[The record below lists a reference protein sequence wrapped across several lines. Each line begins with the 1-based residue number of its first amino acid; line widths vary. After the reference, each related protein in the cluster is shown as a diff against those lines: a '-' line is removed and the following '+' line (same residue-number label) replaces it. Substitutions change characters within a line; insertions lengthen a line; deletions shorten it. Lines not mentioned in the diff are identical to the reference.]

1 MAPAEVIV
9 VDLVLI
15 DGELGMVKLTADGVL
30 EAIEYGEPSRYWTVK
45 KDVLGFVVEGKYIRI
60 KTVVEREEGIC
71 CGEFGG
77 DYSRKDFVFE
87 PFSEDA
93 KNRFC
98 FKLRQYLDS
107 LGRPKRLLVF
117 VNPFGGKK
125 SAIKIFE
132 KEVKPLFE
140 DADIQLDVQET
151 KYQLHAKEWLGP
163 WMYQS
168 MMVLFVS
175 VATVSL
181 LRSDSKVVNGLLQRA
196 DWQTVFKLPIGVI
209 PAGTGNGMIKSL
221 LDAVG
226 LQCCANSATISIIR
240 GPAPAY
246 TFFRCGNYLTRKYQ
260 ILQRL
265 DACLGLVA
273 DIDIESEKF
282 RWMGSARMD
291 FYLLSY
297 STKDNIQCSPDWL
310 VSVGR
315 SKDNKFKTI
324 QWTSLFL
331 PAPGFESYGQPTSY
345 RLYKEPPVKALG
357 YQGPDTKFEDVEW
370 REIKGPFVSVW
381 LHNVPWVLR
390 TIWLLL
396 QQRSF
401 SDGFLDLIVV
411 KNCPKLALLS
421 LMTQISEGTHVQ
433 SPYVAYLKV
442 KAFALEPGAL
452 VDEPDKE
459 GIIDADGEVLARG
472 RRTYKCEQIALMS
485 YDKLQITVDQGLA
498 TLFSPEY

>member
-125 SAIKIFE
+125 SAIRIFE

-151 KYQLHAKEWLGP
+151 KYQLHAKE
-163 WMYQS
+163 MVRS
-168 MMVLFVS
+168 MDVSKYDGIVCVSGDGVLVE
-175 VATVSL
+175 
-181 LRSDSKVVNGLLQRA
+181 VVNGLLQRA
-196 DWQTVFKLPIGVI
+196 DWKTVFKLPIGVI

-240 GPAPAY
+240 GPTPSY
-246 TFFRCGNYLTRKYQ
+246 TFFRCGNYRTRKYQ

-265 DACLGLVA
+265 DACL
-273 DIDIESEKF
+273 
-282 RWMGSARMD
+282 
-291 FYLLSY
+291 
-297 STKDNIQCSPDWL
+297 
-310 VSVGR
+310 
-315 SKDNKFKTI
+315 
-324 QWTSLFL
+324 
-331 PAPGFESYGQPTSY
+331 
-345 RLYKEPPVKALG
+345 
-357 YQGPDTKFEDVEW
+357 
-370 REIKGPFVSVW
+370 
-381 LHNVPWVLR
+381 
-390 TIWLLL
+390 
-396 QQRSF
+396 
-401 SDGFLDLIVV
+401 
-411 KNCPKLALLS
+411 
-421 LMTQISEGTHVQ
+421 
-433 SPYVAYLKV
+433 
-442 KAFALEPGAL
+442 
-452 VDEPDKE
+452 
-459 GIIDADGEVLARG
+459 
-472 RRTYKCEQIALMS
+472 
-485 YDKLQITVDQGLA
+485 
-498 TLFSPEY
+498 